1 MRKPLAALTSR
12 RSRVVAMA
20 LATVWACAAHAGP
33 FPPAAGQPGST
44 AISQNSTS
52 FIGWATGYLDYQPGG
67 NVDAEWRTPAKAL
80 GPAVGD
86 AFDIVT
92 LGDGGRITLTFDA
105 PIVDGPGADFAVFE
119 NAFDDS
125 FLELAWVEVSSDN
138 VNYFRFPGISL
149 TANPVPGFGTIDP
162 TNIDGFAGKYRQGFG
177 TPFDLNLLR
186 NVPGLD
192 VNAVRYVRIVDI
204 TGDGSVRDA
213 IGQPVYDPYPTVGS
227 GGFDLDAVGVIHQAQ
242 VPPAEQVP
250 MPVPAGL
257 LLAAALAGI
266 ALHRLGAA
274 RGRAA

>member
-1 MRKPLAALTSR
+1 VRKPFVALTDGRVGAAAL
-12 RSRVVAMA
+12 AI
-20 LATVWACAAHAGP
+20 VWACAAHAGP

-44 AISQNSTS
+44 AIPQGSAS
-52 FIGWATGYLDYQPGG
+52 FIGWATGYFDYSPGG

-86 AFDIVT
+86 AFDVVT
-92 LGDGGRITLTFDA
+92 LGDGGRITLTFDP
-105 PIVDGPGADFAVFE
+105 PIGDGPGADFAVFE
-119 NAFDDS
+119 NAFDGA

-138 VNYFRFPGISL
+138 VHYFRFPGISL
-149 TANPVPGFGTIDP
+149 TANPVPGFGSIDP

-177 TPFDLNLLR
+177 TPFDLALLR

-192 VNAVRYVRIVDI
+192 VSAVRYVRITDI

-227 GGFDLDAVGVIHQAQ
+227 GGFDLDAVGVIHQTQA
-242 VPPAEQVP
+242 PPAEQVP
-250 MPVPAGL
+250 MPASAAV
-257 LLAAALAGI
+257 LLAAALTAI
-266 ALHRLGAA
+266 ALRRLAAA